1 MLNIINICNYF
12 DKMKQILTRILC
24 LFMAFQVLFT
34 STGFA
39 MIEHLCKVKGRKT
52 FILSSPPKCCS
63 EKMLKKEANSTKAN
77 FNRTKCC
84 EEHSS
89 FINIS
94 TTSSQGNNVELNAPV
109 FIWENNSFS
118 IFCASHWSNESVSF
132 NVAHYY
138 NTSPP
143 IAGRKLLVHIQ
154 SFLI

>member
-1 MLNIINICNYF
+1 
-12 DKMKQILTRILC
+12 MKNILTRILC

-39 MIEHLCKVKGRKT
+39 MIEHLCKVKGKKT

-63 EKMLKKEANSTKAN
+63 EKMLKKEANSQKKHIK
-77 FNRTKCC
+77 RTKCC
-84 EEHSS
+84 QEHSS
-89 FINIS
+89 FINTS
-94 TTSSQGNNVELNAPV
+94 TTASQGNNVEFTTPV

-118 IFCASHWSNESVSF
+118 IFNASHWSNEPVAF
-132 NVAHYY
+132 KVAHYY

>member
-1 MLNIINICNYF
+1 
-12 DKMKQILTRILC
+12 MKNILTRILC

-39 MIEHLCKVKGRKT
+39 MIEHLCKVKGKKT
-52 FILSSPPKCCS
+52 FILSSPPECCS
-63 EKMLKKEANSTKAN
+63 EKMLKKEANSQKKHIK
-77 FNRTKCC
+77 RTKCC
-84 EEHSS
+84 QEHSS
-89 FINIS
+89 FINTS
-94 TTSSQGNNVELNAPV
+94 TTASQGNSVEFTTPV

-118 IFCASHWSNESVSF
+118 IFNASHWSNEPVAF
-132 NVAHYY
+132 KVAHYY

>member
-1 MLNIINICNYF
+1 MKIIS
-12 DKMKQILTRILC
+12 TRILC

-52 FILSSPPKCCS
+52 FILSSPPKCCP
-63 EKMLKKEANSTKAN
+63 EKMLKKEANAQKTHIK
-77 FNRTKCC
+77 RTKCC

-94 TTSSQGNNVELNAPV
+94 TTASQGSNVEYNTPT
-109 FIWENNSFS
+109 FIWESNSYS
-118 IFCASHWSNESVSF
+118 IFSASHWSNEPVTF
-132 NVAHYY
+132 KVAHYY